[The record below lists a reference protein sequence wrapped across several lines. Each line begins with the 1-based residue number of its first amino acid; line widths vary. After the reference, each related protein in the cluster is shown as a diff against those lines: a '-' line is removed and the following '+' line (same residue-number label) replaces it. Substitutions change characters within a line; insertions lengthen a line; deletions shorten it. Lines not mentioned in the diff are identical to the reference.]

1 MFALLAS
8 TACSMALGANAASF
22 RTSSETRGG
31 TCNDALQRTPCRSIG
46 SPNACDI
53 CAGARQRE
61 LKLAGCTNESIRTYC
76 ASVASCVVY
85 VSSINGSDVHD
96 GTTPSTALA
105 TIAAA
110 LKVKNG
116 LRRQNPSQRCQI
128 YIAGSHQLNS
138 TLDMWK
144 IDGYTTLSGWS
155 NAAPAP
161 PTISGGVDV
170 PAAWW
175 HQNIRGGWQADISSL
190 IRSAGIDPSSN
201 WQPASIFA
209 GDQRVQRVRT
219 SILHWDS
226 PLASDTTTAGKDAC
240 RWGFVYS
247 SGDIGEDWDLSPT
260 ALKRWR
266 VVAFHQWTKS
276 FHTVRAVFPANRTI
290 LFEQPAPFY
299 YGQFVGNTASGKR
312 YYIEGAP
319 EIPLH
324 QGSAAFRLHP
334 SGLLEYPDYGGKGR
348 EPRDRN
354 DPPVAVTVPILQ
366 RLLSINH
373 APGIELSDLQLLHT
387 TIQCPADY
395 GTEGSD
401 TVTTST
407 TGGGP
412 YTTCDDEFTGP
423 KSANTKA
430 GEIVFANNCSDLVL
444 YNLTASHAGGNAISV
459 WASTDAAVEQTL
471 VTDAGGT
478 GIEVAESIRGSI
490 VNSRVIGAGY
500 VVQNL
505 PGITIHDC
513 PYGVVTRCEVTKVVH
528 CRGIR
533 FDSTADAG
541 RFTNVSWNHIH
552 NCGCGDD
559 NCLSDGGG
567 LDGMNT
573 GSKDPIHVSEN
584 VQVDSSST
592 YNAGQRTS
600 KQ

>member
-1 MFALLAS
+1 
-8 TACSMALGANAASF
+8 
-22 RTSSETRGG
+22 
-31 TCNDALQRTPCRSIG
+31 
-46 SPNACDI
+46 
-53 CAGARQRE
+53 
-61 LKLAGCTNESIRTYC
+61 
-76 ASVASCVVY
+76 
-85 VSSINGSDVHD
+85 
-96 GTTPSTALA
+96 
-105 TIAAA
+105 
-110 LKVKNG
+110 
-116 LRRQNPSQRCQI
+116 
-128 YIAGSHQLNS
+128 
-138 TLDMWK
+138 
-144 IDGYTTLSGWS
+144 
-155 NAAPAP
+155 
-161 PTISGGVDV
+161 
-170 PAAWW
+170 
-175 HQNIRGGWQADISSL
+175 
-190 IRSAGIDPSSN
+190 
-201 WQPASIFA
+201 
-209 GDQRVQRVRT
+209 
-219 SILHWDS
+219 
-226 PLASDTTTAGKDAC
+226 
-240 RWGFVYS
+240 
-247 SGDIGEDWDLSPT
+247 
-260 ALKRWR
+260 
-266 VVAFHQWTKS
+266 
-276 FHTVRAVFPANRTI
+276 
-290 LFEQPAPFY
+290 
-299 YGQFVGNTASGKR
+299 
-312 YYIEGAP
+312 
-319 EIPLH
+319 
-324 QGSAAFRLHP
+324 
-334 SGLLEYPDYGGKGR
+334 
-348 EPRDRN
+348 
-354 DPPVAVTVPILQ
+354 LQ